1 MQIKFLHFSIFCY
14 TFASK
19 KKIILSQIINYLRY
33 YFIMN
38 IEIIGNNAGLVWN
51 ALSTKNGQTVKE
63 LKKTTKIK
71 TDKVLF
77 AALGWLAREG
87 KLSIEETEEDLI
99 VTLL

>member
-1 MQIKFLHFSIFCY
+1 
-14 TFASK
+14 
-19 KKIILSQIINYLRY
+19 
-33 YFIMN
+33 MN
-38 IEIIGNNAGLVWN
+38 NEIIGSNAGLVWN
-51 ALSTKNGQTVKE
+51 ALTAKNGQTIKE

-87 KLSIEETEEDLI
+87 KLNIVETEDDLV